1 VSFITPL
8 LFSCSFIY
16 FFLVKKNL
24 DQFFLF
30 GLITFNCFIF
40 YGVSIFDELLL
51 FIVILKITYENF
63 YLKKQYLNSLEKIL
77 FDVKENLKSKKLIDY
92 IILIILLNLIVL
104 SCIGVI
110 FYDVKIIRF
119 IFLFSTLFIFFLFCE
134 KFFINLF
141 NLENSIFITKT
152 TIFVLGIYLV
162 HGIIF
167 EITNNNFYARYNT
180 QGVSIAGSSISMA
193 ILIFSSFFVS
203 KIYTKNHL
211 LVYVYFVLSIVTSCF
226 FSSRLGLAVA
236 ICFLLINFY
245 RNYLFLISVLVLSF
259 TLSIS
264 IEFST
269 SYFKHILNQNDCKTF
284 EKPDINKLY
293 ECDAIAATTNY
304 KYASYKTMYWYP
316 SLKFLENLYQD
327 NQTQH
332 DQDNQNQH
340 GEKSYFKQYDIFIKP
355 EISDFGRRLM
365 VLTAF
370 DFTINNPNLIYKI
383 FGNGFYSHKQKLV
396 DPLNKILSKKK
407 KITLVNDQVISNYK
421 SNYVKIFSYPV
432 RTANLPSIIIDGGL
446 LLLFLFLS
454 CYLVISLNIIINY
467 ENVNL
472 FLNKSLIYGSLF
484 ILNYVNFNLDLIFIW
499 VLLSQSKYLQNNQFN
514 E

>member
-1 VSFITPL
+1 MSFITPL
-8 LFSCSFIY
+8 LFFCSFIY
-16 FFLVKKNL
+16 FFLIKKNL

-30 GLITFNCFIF
+30 GLITFNFFIF

-63 YLKKQYLNSLEKIL
+63 YLKKPYLNSLEKIL

-110 FYDVKIIRF
+110 FYDIKIIRF

-141 NLENSIFITKT
+141 NFENSLFITKI
-152 TIFVLGIYLV
+152 TIIVLGIYLV
-162 HGIIF
+162 HGVII

-180 QGVSIAGSSISMA
+180 QGVSVAGSSISMA
-193 ILIFSSFFVS
+193 ILIFSSFFAS
-203 KIYTKNHL
+203 KMYTKNRL
-211 LVYVYFVLSIVTSCF
+211 LVYVYFVLSIATSCF

-245 RNYLFLISVLVLSF
+245 KNYLFLISVLVLSF

-269 SYFKHILNQNDCKTF
+269 NYLKHILNQNDCKTF
-284 EKPDINKLY
+284 EKPDMRKVY
-293 ECDAIAATTNY
+293 ECDKIAATTNY

-316 SLKFLENLYQD
+316 NLKFLENRYQD
-327 NQTQH
+327 NQT
-332 DQDNQNQH
+332 QH

-370 DFTINNPNLIYKI
+370 DFTINNSNLIYKI

-396 DPLNKILSKKK
+396 DPLNEILSKKK
-407 KITLVNDQVISNYK
+407 EIVLVNDQVISNYK

-454 CYLVISLNIIINY
+454 CYLVICLNIIINY

-499 VLLSQSKYLQNNQFN
+499 LLLSQSKYLQNNKFN

>member
-1 VSFITPL
+1 MSFITPL

-16 FFLVKKNL
+16 FILVKKNL

-92 IILIILLNLIVL
+92 IILIILFNLIVL
-104 SCIGVI
+104 SCIGAI
-110 FYDVKIIRF
+110 FYDIKIIRF

-141 NLENSIFITKT
+141 NFENSLFITKI

-162 HGIIF
+162 HGVII

-180 QGVSIAGSSISMA
+180 QGVSVAGSSISLA
-193 ILIFSSFFVS
+193 ILIFSSFFAS
-203 KIYTKNHL
+203 KIYTNNHL
-211 LVYVYFVLSIVTSCF
+211 LIYVYFILAIVTSNF
-226 FSSRLGLAVA
+226 FSSRLGLSVM

-245 RNYLFLISVLVLSF
+245 RNYLFFISVLVLSF
-259 TLSIS
+259 TLSVL

-269 SYFKHILNQNDCKTF
+269 NYLKYSFNQNDCKTF
-284 EKPDINKLY
+284 QKSYKNISA
-293 ECDAIAATTNY
+293 ECKWMSSTTNF
-304 KYASYKTMYWYP
+304 KYAYDKTMYWYP
-316 SLKFLENLYQD
+316 NLKFLKIQYQKK
-327 NQTQH
+327 
-332 DQDNQNQH
+332 QDKKKQN
-340 GEKSYFKQYDIFIKP
+340 KNDTANYLKQFDIFINP

-365 VLTAF
+365 VFTAF
-370 DFTINNPNLIYKI
+370 DFTINNPNLINKI

-396 DPLNKILSKKK
+396 DPLNKILIKKRELF
-407 KITLVNDQVISNYK
+407 LVDNEVISNYR
-421 SNYVKIFSYPV
+421 SNYVKKFSYPI
-432 RTANLPSIIIDGGL
+432 RTANLPSIIVDGGL
-446 LLLFLFLS
+446 LLFFLFLL
-454 CYLVISLNIIINY
+454 CYVLISLNIIIDYKNI
-467 ENVNL
+467 NF
-472 FLNKSLIYGSLF
+472 FLNKSLVFGSLF
-484 ILNYVNFNLDLIFIW
+484 LLNYVNFNLDLIFIW
-499 VLLSQSKYLQNNQFN
+499 VLLSQLKYLRDKKFN